1 MMFIFATFAVNL
13 WKTVKLARTPR
24 HAQVARINTTLI
36 REFVYHVQK
45 FKDVMSAIL
54 KVARNVFRD
63 TT

>member
-13 WKTVKLARTPR
+13 WKTAKLARTLR
-24 HAQVARINTTLI
+24 HVQVVRINTILI

-54 KVARNVFRD
+54 KVALNVFKD